1 MDHNGT
7 DHVTWML
14 ELFWCIHQGL
24 DTSHFIGCFKF
35 QGKFDV
41 QLYIQVN
48 TMIRQ
53 TSDVRSYR

>member
-24 DTSHFIGCFKF
+24 DTSHFIGCFEL

-41 QLYIQVN
+41 HKSEHN
-48 TMIRQ
+48 DRQ